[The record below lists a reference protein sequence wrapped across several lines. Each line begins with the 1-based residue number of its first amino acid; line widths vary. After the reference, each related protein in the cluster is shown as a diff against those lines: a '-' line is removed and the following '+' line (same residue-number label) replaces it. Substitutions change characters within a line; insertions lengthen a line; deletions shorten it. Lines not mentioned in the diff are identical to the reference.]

1 MIYYGFLGV
10 DIFLLLSGYGL
21 SNSFSKNKLGTFY
34 QHRVVRIAPLFL
46 LMMLA
51 ITIIDVLI
59 GQKSFTVF
67 NLIANI
73 TTLSYLGLGGWF
85 IEWYLCVL
93 LYLCVLFPLFY
104 KLLSAV
110 RSDWG
115 GDLFYSII
123 VVTIVILTVP
133 LEWYYKCAIGRIPIF
148 CAGIMLYQKKINVI
162 QIIRAYTIGLT
173 IAVALFLL
181 HKVET
186 FCVMYMLAPFAM
198 LIISRCCHGFE
209 TELNS
214 FRKRIETI
222 GAYTLEIY
230 VANVIVLKLVHDFA
244 YEGLKLPVYF
254 VLQVILSFVIIRIN
268 KMIDK
273 L

>member
-1 MIYYGFLGV
+1 
-10 DIFLLLSGYGL
+10 
-21 SNSFSKNKLGTFY
+21 
-34 QHRVVRIAPLFL
+34 
-46 LMMLA
+46 
-51 ITIIDVLI
+51 
-59 GQKSFTVF
+59 
-67 NLIANI
+67 
-73 TTLSYLGLGGWF
+73 
-85 IEWYLCVL
+85 
-93 LYLCVLFPLFY
+93 
-104 KLLSAV
+104 
-110 RSDWG
+110 
-115 GDLFYSII
+115 
-123 VVTIVILTVP
+123 
-133 LEWYYKCAIGRIPIF
+133 
-148 CAGIMLYQKKINVI
+148 MLYQKKINVI

-254 VLQVILSFVIIRIN
+254 VLQVILSIVIIRIN